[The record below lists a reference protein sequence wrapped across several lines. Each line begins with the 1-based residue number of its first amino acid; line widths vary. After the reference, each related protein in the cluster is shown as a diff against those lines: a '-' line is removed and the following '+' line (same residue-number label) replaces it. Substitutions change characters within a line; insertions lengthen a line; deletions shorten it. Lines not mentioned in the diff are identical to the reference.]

1 MVIKARILCFDLG
14 EKSSF
19 ETDSSIIVICQSVA
33 SWPVHFIES
42 NSFIVCVSDS
52 VMPWSV
58 AHQAPLYMELDKKN
72 IWKDYL

>member
-72 IWKDYL
+72 I